1 MYNEIKFILLLN
13 AFSMQLGRMKMFL
26 IVFLVTILGYGLFM
40 TALLHPEA
48 SLDWTVL
55 FHILFRPS
63 LVLIGEPGIESFQRK
78 NLIKLILLQCLR
90 ALYNLDQYTSY

>member
-1 MYNEIKFILLLN
+1 MYLYVYKSMYSKITYTLHLN
-13 AFSMQLGRMKMFL
+13 VFSMQLGRMKMFL

-55 FHILFRPS
+55 FQILFRPS
-63 LVLIGEPGIESFQRK
+63 LMLIGEPGIEYFQRK
-78 NLIKLILLQCLR
+78 NFIKLI
-90 ALYNLDQYTSY
+90 